1 MKASSVFALV
11 VAIGVAILVT
21 SGCGS
26 VGPAPVGAGVNAPPP
41 ATPPAKWLYVHHN
54 GEFFS
59 YRLPLSAASKP
70 VVAATEWPG
79 SAFPPVITVGP
90 YGNVALANATE
101 IRILNPP
108 IVSFDRSR
116 IKLTIK
122 LTPAITNVGPYGAE
136 LEDIEYDPNGNLW
149 LFNNLGPSITELRA
163 PLTKNMV
170 ASLSIPWGAPGSKTS
185 GYTALGPARFDVNA
199 ALYLYATNG
208 NDRSRLFKVSFP
220 YAKPASS
227 LGINLDQPDFVDST
241 QYLPTSK
248 NPASVILG
256 QYIGQLRTP
265 KPGSPPSPPADVLGQ
280 FNEPLMPVNGLIP
293 NDHTSTVVDALVA
306 DPPRELFYTLGQ
318 TGRINAYTLPLSGG
332 AKPVLN
338 LPCLAGT
345 TDCTATGFQKLELAP

>member
-170 ASLSIPWGAPGSKTS
+170 ASLSIHGERRVRR
-185 GYTALGPARFDVNA
+185 LPA
-199 ALYLYATNG
+199 
-208 NDRSRLFKVSFP
+208 
-220 YAKPASS
+220 
-227 LGINLDQPDFVDST
+227 
-241 QYLPTSK
+241 
-248 NPASVILG
+248 
-256 QYIGQLRTP
+256 TP
-265 KPGSPPSPPADVLGQ
+265 P
-280 FNEPLMPVNGLIP
+280 
-293 NDHTSTVVDALVA
+293 
-306 DPPRELFYTLGQ
+306 
-318 TGRINAYTLPLSGG
+318 
-332 AKPVLN
+332 
-338 LPCLAGT
+338 
-345 TDCTATGFQKLELAP
+345 